1 MVLNQHIFSNQHLGP
16 SHVCH
21 KESNSLVLLSLP
33 VTACVVRRGIW
44 EGSPQ
49 CAKAWAAKLQ
59 VFFHSTSGLPHPMGG
74 HGAQLSP
81 ANPGGCLRLK
91 RRTLQAQRPLHTS
104 CVGFRNP
111 PPLPAVG
118 ACFGKWWV
126 SLLQS
131 PLFHPSIGSNGPRVL
146 KSSRGFEKVLWFL
159 FQKLWANWP
168 PPS

>member
-16 SHVCH
+16 SNVCH

-33 VTACVVRRGIW
+33 VTACVVRRGIS

-49 CAKAWAAKLQ
+49 CAKAWAAELQ

-118 ACFGKWWV
+118 ACFGKW
-126 SLLQS
+126 
-131 PLFHPSIGSNGPRVL
+131 
-146 KSSRGFEKVLWFL
+146 
-159 FQKLWANWP
+159 
-168 PPS
+168 